1 MCFNHSQ
8 THSPNSLVSKA
19 SSKGSI
25 QETNVQNR
33 RGFVKALAGGGAAA
47 ALASCTTNPVT
58 GRSQFVGLAPSGAEL
73 DNMAAAS
80 WADLKQET
88 PTTNDP
94 RYTRR
99 LRNIGSRISR
109 GAGRADQ
116 TWDYAVFD
124 EDTKNAFVL
133 PGNRVG
139 FYTGMMDFADN
150 DDQIAGIMGHEVGH
164 VAASHARER
173 MSMQIASQGA
183 VLGGTLIGSS
193 VFSGKCKNMAA
204 AQRRSCLQGAN
215 RNTQMLVTA
224 LGLGSQ
230 IGIVLP
236 YSRKH
241 ETESDLLGVNYMHKS
256 GYDPNQAV
264 RLWEKMAADTPSRQP
279 AFLST
284 HPDPADRARVLSEY
298 IQRQER
304 MGSQGFR
311 NINT

>member
-1 MCFNHSQ
+1 MCFNH
-8 THSPNSLVSKA
+8 THAHTENSVLLKTDTLSSPQGA
-19 SSKGSI
+19 KGKG
-25 QETNVQNR
+25 R
-33 RGFVKALAGGGAAA
+33 RGFVKAIVGGGAVA

-80 WADLKQET
+80 WADLKKET
-88 PTTNDP
+88 PITNDP
-94 RYTRR
+94 RYTQR
-99 LRNIGSRISR
+99 LKNIGGRISR
-109 GAGRADQ
+109 GAGRANQ
-116 TWDYAVFD
+116 SWDYAVFD

-139 FYTGMMDFADN
+139 FYKGMMDFADN

-173 MSMQIASQGA
+173 MSMQMASQGA
-183 VLGGTLIGSS
+183 VLGGSLIGSS
-193 VFSGKCKNMAA
+193 VFSGKCNNMAA
-204 AQRRSCLQGAN
+204 AQRSSCLDGAN
-215 RNTQMLVTA
+215 RNTQMLVSA
-224 LGLGSQ
+224 LGIGSQ

-256 GYDPNQAV
+256 GYDPTQAV

-284 HPDPADRARVLSEY
+284 QEIGRASCRERV
-298 IQRQER
+298 
-304 MGSQGFR
+304 
-311 NINT
+311 